1 MKQIQWFPGHMQ
13 KTKRQMRENLKNVDV
28 ICEIVDARIPAISRN
43 PDIDEIAGDKPRMM
57 ILNRID
63 LADPEATQ
71 KWIAYFKRHNM
82 AVVAADSRSG
92 KGVGQFV
99 PAAKEILK
107 DKIAQWQAK
116 GQSGHAI
123 RTMIVGIPNVGKS
136 TFINRLVGKKVAKA
150 SDKPGVTRGAQW
162 FRVEGGIELLDT
174 PGILWP
180 KFEDEKTGIYLAST
194 GAIKDDI
201 LDTETLACKLME
213 ILARK
218 APEALTVR
226 YKIEIPEEEEYP
238 FWGYEMLMRAGH
250 KRGFLISGGEI
261 DTERMAKI
269 FLDEYRGGVLGR
281 ITLETP
287 DEYEGAADES

>member
-13 KTKRQMRENLKNVDV
+13 KTKRQMRENLKNVDM
-28 ICEIVDARIPAISRN
+28 ICEIVDARIPNISRN
-43 PDIDEIAGDKPRMM
+43 PDIDEIVGSKPRMM

-63 LADPEATQ
+63 LAQPEATQ
-71 KWIAYFKRHNM
+71 KWIAYFQKQGM

-92 KGVGQFV
+92 KGVNQFS
-99 PAAKEILK
+99 PAAKALLK
-107 DKIAQWQAK
+107 EKIAQWQAK
-116 GQSGHAI
+116 GQAGHAI

-213 ILARK
+213 ILAQK
-218 APEALTVR
+218 APEALTSR
-226 YKIEIPEEEEYP
+226 YKFEIPDPEACD
-238 FWGYEMLMRAGH
+238 FWGYEMLMRAGR

-269 FLDEYRGGVLGR
+269 LLDEFRGGVLGR

-287 DEYEGAADES
+287 DEYEENGHGE